1 MINKFLSLKHDAGK
15 YKKLKTAF
23 LGMDII
29 QN

>member
-15 YKKLKTAF
+15 YKKRKTAC